1 MRDHPLIS
9 CIVPV
14 YNAARYIGAALD
26 TIFAQ
31 TWRPIEV
38 IVVDDGSIDETPE
51 LLERYPHPI
60 RVLRQENAGPAR
72 ARNQGVALAA
82 GEFLAFQDADDLW
95 VPHKL
100 IRQMER
106 MLARPELELCLGHL
120 QNFWEPELQEVAD
133 RFKDHPVAQPGP
145 AFGPPLVLAR
155 RSLWDRVG
163 GFDESLRLGEDTDW
177 WNRAWE
183 QGVVWEMVPE
193 VLLLRRRHGRN
204 LTADWTALPENM
216 IVLLKRSLDRRRA
229 KD

>member
-1 MRDHPLIS
+1 MTEPPLVS
-9 CIVPV
+9 CVVPV
-14 YNAARYIGAALD
+14 HNGARYVTAALD
-26 TIFAQ
+26 SIFAQ

-38 IVVDDGSIDETPE
+38 IVVDDGSTDETPE
-51 LLERYPHPI
+51 LLAQYPHPI
-60 RVLRQENAGPAR
+60 RVVRQENAGPAR

-100 IRQMER
+100 TCQMER
-106 MLARPELELCLGHL
+106 MLARPELELCLGYL

-133 RFKDHPVAQPGP
+133 KVKDLPVAQPWP
-145 AFGPPLVLAR
+145 AFGPPLMVAR

-177 WNRAWE
+177 SHRAWE

-204 LTADWTALPENM
+204 LTADWTTGSENM
-216 IVLLKRSLDRRRA
+216 VLMLKRSLDRRRA